1 MKLKENTIF
10 ITGGGS
16 GIGLALAES
25 FQIQGNQVIICGR
38 NPAKLARAQRDVPGL
53 ITMSCDITD
62 EDNVQRV
69 VAHLESE
76 FPTLNVLVNN
86 AGVLYMDDFYRNA
99 NGLGKIENEIDTNFL
114 GPVRLT
120 GLLLPQLA
128 RQPEAAILNVSSGIA
143 YVPMAGAA
151 VYSATKAA
159 MHSWTRALRYQLQ
172 KTPVKVFELLPPTVD
187 TAMTR
192 DMDGEK
198 ITPEV
203 LAKATLEHMEKD
215 KTEIRVGQAR
225 ALYFMSRIA
234 PTMAERLLQNV

>member
-1 MKLKENTIF
+1 
-10 ITGGGS
+10 
-16 GIGLALAES
+16 
-25 FQIQGNQVIICGR
+25 
-38 NPAKLARAQRDVPGL
+38 
-53 ITMSCDITD
+53 
-62 EDNVQRV
+62 
-69 VAHLESE
+69 
-76 FPTLNVLVNN
+76 
-86 AGVLYMDDFYRNA
+86 
-99 NGLGKIENEIDTNFL
+99 
-114 GPVRLT
+114 
-120 GLLLPQLA
+120 
-128 RQPEAAILNVSSGIA
+128 
-143 YVPMAGAA
+143 MAGAA